1 MIMMEESSVDKLR
14 EAVNSVGR
22 DKFPEADDFDINAAM
37 ELIEDRIYDAETIGS
52 PNDPTLDL
60 IRWRIDSYRRNL
72 IVARELSSIF
82 NSGLYQKYSRNWPK
96 DIFLTGFQTIV
107 NMEDEG
113 NSPVFFEK
121 AQAAMYKA
129 LDSGKTRIPP
139 FYTGN
144 KGRIERHIE
153 FSRPLPSNNGRG
165 LSTNNMVAIKDLSE
179 NGIDIHSVDESD
191 ITSYRNFVTKRMDEM
206 RRDCLF
212 IKITDII
219 TPSGQS
225 PAFFVYIKDGACTGI
240 DTTEFKIK
248 PDRDIYEFS
257 VREFND
263 IIHDRD
269 RYTQNFSRNFE
280 DISSHINNAIKALP
294 EFRTVFIDSSWWPE
308 RGIHVPHGQEPN
320 LDNSTHFEQEADNP
334 FPR

>member
-1 MIMMEESSVDKLR
+1 MTEDSSVDKLR

-22 DKFPEADDFDINAAM
+22 DKFPETDDFDINAVID
-37 ELIEDRIYDAETIGS
+37 LIEDRIYDAETIGS

-72 IVARELSSIF
+72 IISRELSSIF
-82 NSGLYQKYSRNWPK
+82 NSDLYKKYSRNWPK
-96 DIFLTGFQTIV
+96 DIFITSIQTIF

-121 AQAAMYKA
+121 AQTAMYKA
-129 LDSGKTRIPP
+129 LDSGKTRISP

-153 FSRPLPSNNGRG
+153 FSRPLSSNNGRG
-165 LSTNNMVAIKDLSE
+165 LSTNNMDAIKDLSE

-191 ITSYRNFVTKRMDEM
+191 ITSYRNFVTTRMDEI

-212 IKITDII
+212 IEITDIT
-219 TPSGQS
+219 TPPEQS
-225 PAFFVYIKDGACTGI
+225 PAFFVHIKDGACTAI
-240 DTTEFKIK
+240 DTAKFEIE
-248 PDRDIYEFS
+248 PDRDIYELS
-257 VREFND
+257 ARKFND
-263 IIHDRD
+263 IIHDRGH
-269 RYTQNFSRNFE
+269 YKQNFPKNIE
-280 DISSHINNAIKALP
+280 DISSYLNNAIKALP

-308 RGIHVPHGQEPN
+308 RGIYVLHNQESN
-320 LDNSTHFEQEADNP
+320 MDNSTHFEQEVDNP
-334 FPR
+334 CLR